1 MTDPR
6 TKQYAESLSRL
17 IQAETISTPDQ
28 GDLTKFYQFHDLL
41 HQMFPALFAAAEYED
56 LEGSIL
62 LRWPGRTSAD
72 PVLFANHHDVVEA
85 PGKWRYP
92 PFSGAVAYGKIWGRG
107 VLDTKGGLWAMLQ
120 AAEELV
126 KDGYV
131 PERDIYFFS
140 DCAEE
145 TDGRGA
151 DVLSKRFE
159 EQGLRF
165 SMVLDEGGMIL
176 NEPISGADGSFAM
189 VGVGEKGSA
198 DLKFISRSNGGHAST
213 PGKNTPLVQ
222 LGKFMAAVEKSSI
235 FKAELSPVI
244 ATMFKKFAPTMSWPL
259 SFVMGHPKLF
269 EPLFL
274 RVIPA
279 ISATAGA
286 MLKTTLAFTMA
297 QGSEGSNVLP
307 QEAWVMGNM
316 RFSHHQGGPA
326 SIEAVRKLADKFYI
340 ETQIVDPGFS
350 SPLSDHN
357 SKPFALVER
366 AVSAVFPGVIT
377 TPYIMT
383 GASDCR
389 FFSRFCDNCLR
400 FTPFRITSDQLSRVH
415 GTDENLDLTEL
426 VPAVEFYK
434 YIMMEA

>member
-41 HQMFPALFAAAEYED
+41 RQVFPALFEVAEYTD
-56 LEGSIL
+56 LYGSIL
-62 LRWPGRTSAD
+62 LRWPGKTSEA
-72 PVLFANHHDVVEA
+72 PILFANHHDVVEA

-145 TDGRGA
+145 TDGCGA
-151 DVLSKRFE
+151 DALSRRFE

-176 NEPISGADGSFAM
+176 NEPISGADGSFAL

-340 ETQIVDPGFS
+340 ETQVVDPGFS
-350 SPLSDHN
+350 SPLSDHH
-357 SKPFALVER
+357 SGPFALVER

-400 FTPFRITSDQLSRVH
+400 FTPFRITNDQLSRVH

>member
-1 MTDPR
+1 MNDPR
-6 TKQYAESLSRL
+6 TEIYAKGLSRL
-17 IQAETISTPDQ
+17 IRAETISTPEQ
-28 GDLTKFYQFHDLL
+28 GVLTKFYQFHALL
-41 HQMFPALFAAAEYED
+41 RETFPAVFDVAEYED
-56 LEGSIL
+56 MDGSIR
-62 LRWPGRTSAD
+62 LRWPGRTQAE

-92 PFSGAVAYGKIWGRG
+92 PFSGTVAYGKIWGRG

-120 AAEELV
+120 AAEELA
-126 KDGYV
+126 KGGFV

-145 TDGRGA
+145 TDGHGA
-151 DVLSKRFE
+151 DALSRRFQKE
-159 EQGLRF
+159 GRRF
-165 SMVLDEGGMIL
+165 HMVLDEGGMIV

-198 DLKFISRSNGGHAST
+198 DLKFIARSNGGHAST
-213 PGKNTPLVQ
+213 PGRNTPLVQ
-222 LGKFMAAVEKSSI
+222 LGKFMAAVEKAGI

-244 ATMFKKFAPTMSWPL
+244 ATMFKKFAPTMAWPL
-259 SFVMGHPKLF
+259 CFVMGHPKLF

-274 RVIPA
+274 RVLPS
-279 ISATAGA
+279 ISPTAGA

-307 QEAWVMGNM
+307 QKAWVMGNM
-316 RFSHHQGGPA
+316 RFSHHQGGPG
-326 SIEAVRKLADKFYI
+326 SIEAVRKLADKFYL
-340 ETQIVDPGFS
+340 ETEVVDAGFS

-357 SKPFALVER
+357 SEPFALVER
-366 AVSAVFPGVIT
+366 AVSAVFPGTIT

-389 FFSRFCDNCLR
+389 FFSRFCDHCLR
-400 FTPFRITSDQLSRVH
+400 FAPFRVTNEQLSRIH
-415 GTDENLDLTEL
+415 GTDENLDLSAL
-426 VPAVEFYK
+426 APAVDFYK
-434 YIMMEA
+434 YMMMEI

>member
-1 MTDPR
+1 MIDPQ
-6 TKQYAESLSRL
+6 TKQYAEGLSRL
-17 IQAETISTPDQ
+17 IRAETISTPNQ
-28 GDLTKFYQFHDLL
+28 GDLTKFYQFQDLL
-41 HQMFPALFAAAEYED
+41 REVFPALFEAAEYED
-56 LEGSIL
+56 LDGSIL
-62 LRWPGRTSAD
+62 LRWPGRTCVD
-72 PVLFANHHDVVEA
+72 PVLFANHYDVVEA

-126 KDGYV
+126 KDGFT

-151 DVLSKRFE
+151 DALSRRFQ

-165 SMVLDEGGMIL
+165 SMVLDEGGMIVD
-176 NEPISGADGSFAM
+176 EPVSGADGSFAM

-222 LGKFMAAVEKSSI
+222 LGKFMAAVERSSI

-244 ATMFKKFAPTMSWPL
+244 ATMFRKFSSTMTWPL

-269 EPLFL
+269 EPLLL
-274 RVIPA
+274 RVIPLV
-279 ISATAGA
+279 SATAGA

-307 QEAWVMGNM
+307 QEAWLMGNM
-316 RFSHHQGGPA
+316 RFSHHQGGPD
-326 SIEAVRKLADKFYI
+326 SIDAVRKLADKFYI
-340 ETQIVDPGFS
+340 ETQVVDPGFS
-350 SPLSDHN
+350 SPLSDHH
-357 SKPFALVER
+357 SEAFALVER
-366 AVSAVFPGVIT
+366 AVSAIFPGTIT

-383 GASDCR
+383 AASDCR
-389 FFSRFCDNCLR
+389 FFSRFCDHCLR
-400 FTPFRITSDQLSRVH
+400 FTPFHITNDQMSRVH
-415 GTDENLDLTEL
+415 GTDENLDLSAL

-434 YIMMEA
+434 YIMKEV